1 MADFDAATLF
11 EAHDLDLGDITVT
24 SMRDTAD
31 VSAFA
36 KSCST
41 ATCGIPTACAC
52 HGSMQ
57 QVQTVPGVV

>member
-31 VSAFA
+31 LSAFA

-52 HGSMQ
+52 QCSVQ
-57 QVQTVPGVV
+57 QPQTVPGVI